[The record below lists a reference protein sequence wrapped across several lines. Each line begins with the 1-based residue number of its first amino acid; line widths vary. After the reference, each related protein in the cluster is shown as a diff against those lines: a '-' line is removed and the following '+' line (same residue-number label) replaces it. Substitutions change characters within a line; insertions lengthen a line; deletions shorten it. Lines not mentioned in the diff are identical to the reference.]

1 MEKPTSGIAQA
12 IRIGDLDRQIVLQTN
27 TPTRSAQGSG
37 AVVDNWTTFANCW
50 AKVEEMNVGSGEEE
64 ARKKQTAVARFF
76 FTIRF
81 RSGVTTLLRV
91 SYKGLFFDIK
101 SVSEI
106 GRKQFLR
113 IEAEARV

>member
-12 IRIGDLDRQIVLQTN
+12 IRIGELDRQIVLQTN
-27 TPTRSAQGSG
+27 TPTRSTSG
-37 AVVDNWTTFANCW
+37 ALVDSWATFVNCW
-50 AKVEEMNVGSGEEE
+50 AKVEEMNVGSGESEE
-64 ARKKQTAVARFF
+64 RKKQTAVSRFF

-113 IEAEARV
+113 IEAEARQ

>member
-1 MEKPTSGIAQA
+1 MEKPSSGIAQA

-27 TPTRSAQGSG
+27 TPTRGDSGS
-37 AVVDNWTTFANCW
+37 VVDSWGTFANCW
-50 AKVEEMNVGSGEEE
+50 AKVEEMNAGSGEEE
-64 ARKKQTAVARFF
+64 ARKKQTAVTRFF

-113 IEAEARV
+113 LEAEARN

>member
-27 TPTRSAQGSG
+27 TPTRSTSG
-37 AVVDNWTTFANCW
+37 ALVDNWGTFANCW

-64 ARKKQTAVARFF
+64 ARKKQTAVTRFF
-76 FTIRF
+76 FTVRF
-81 RSGVTTLLRV
+81 RSGITTLLRV

-113 IEAEARV
+113 LEAEARQ

>member
-12 IRIGDLDRQIVLQTN
+12 IRIGDLDRQIVLQNN
-27 TPTRSAQGSG
+27 TPTRSDSG
-37 AVVDNWTTFANCW
+37 ATVESWGTFANCW

-64 ARKKQTAVARFF
+64 ARKKQTAVTRFF
-76 FTIRF
+76 FTVRF